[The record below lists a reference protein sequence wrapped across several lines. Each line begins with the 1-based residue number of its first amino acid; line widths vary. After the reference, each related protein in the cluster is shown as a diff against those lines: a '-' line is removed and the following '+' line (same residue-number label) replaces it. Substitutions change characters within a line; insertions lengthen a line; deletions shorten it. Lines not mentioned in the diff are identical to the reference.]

1 MLHNMKLQPEPFEM
15 IKCGQKTYELR
26 LLDTKRQKVSVGDTI
41 EFLNLKNKRDKIR
54 ARVVGLHMFDSFSE
68 LYATIPLLKCGYTA
82 QNVADANPSDMER
95 YYSKTE
101 QAQWGVVAIELELIK
116 DWRDNAIIKTSR
128 YISLILRH
136 KPEATGIRL
145 DKNGW
150 ANAGKLIRGVSKTHL
165 LLMKSTIG
173 EAVGING
180 SSDEIDLLERR
191 IDALNKR
198 MLDLVSLSVQ
208 EGDDAE
214 NHEDDFKNIS
224 TQIEQLTK
232 RITAIRESESEN
244 GDFQARLKEIQDIID
259 KRRENKDIYDDSI
272 VRQMVECIKVYHDG
286 RLQIILG
293 GGYELEEYLEK

>member
-68 LYATIPLLKCGYTA
+68 LYVTIPLLKCGYTA

-150 ANAGKLIRGVSKTHL
+150 ANAGKLIRGVSKTHPL
-165 LLMKSTIG
+165 DM
-173 EAVGING
+173 A
-180 SSDEIDLLERR
+180 LLEE
-191 IDALNKR
+191 IVAT
-198 MLDLVSLSVQ
+198 
-208 EGDDAE
+208 DD
-214 NHEDDFKNIS
+214 KQRY
-224 TQIEQLTK
+224 T
-232 RITAIRESESEN
+232 
-244 GDFQARLKEIQDIID
+244 
-259 KRRENKDIYDDSI
+259 
-272 VRQMVECIKVYHDG
+272 M
-286 RLQIILG
+286 
-293 GGYELEEYLEK
+293 